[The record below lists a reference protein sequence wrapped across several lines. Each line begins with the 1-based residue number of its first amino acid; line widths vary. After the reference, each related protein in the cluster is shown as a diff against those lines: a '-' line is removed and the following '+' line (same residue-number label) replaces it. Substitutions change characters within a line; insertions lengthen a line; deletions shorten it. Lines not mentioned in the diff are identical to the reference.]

1 MSSNYNVQY
10 HEHGGKDI
18 PDGRCEFHK
27 CNYTGLVKFNA
38 DYMYVCPTH
47 QKELRARN
55 FMNSKK
61 GTASYNA
68 SKIKNLR
75 KQIAE
80 LEAAQPKLD
89 EAANNAEFRFR
100 LITGTY
106 I

>member
-1 MSSNYNVQY
+1 MTQYNQQY

-18 PDGRCEFHK
+18 PNGKCEFYH
-27 CNYTGLVKFNA
+27 CNYRGIVKFNA

-61 GTASYNA
+61 GTANYNA

-75 KQIAE
+75 QQITE
-80 LEAAQPKLD
+80 LEAAQPALD
-89 EAANNAEFRFR
+89 EAAAKAKFKYH
-100 LITGTY
+100 LVKGKQ
-106 I
+106 